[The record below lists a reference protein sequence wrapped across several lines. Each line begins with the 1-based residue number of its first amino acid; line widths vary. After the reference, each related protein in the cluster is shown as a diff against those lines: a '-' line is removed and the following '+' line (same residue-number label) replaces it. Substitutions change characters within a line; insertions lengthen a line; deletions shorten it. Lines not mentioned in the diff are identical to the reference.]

1 MPEGHSVH
9 RIALQL
15 AADLVGHRVRAS
27 SPQGRFAGGAE
38 LLDGSTVLASRAVG
52 KHLLVAFHD
61 GVTAGRVP
69 EGRGTLRWLRVHL
82 GLYGAWDFHGQ
93 VSPLS
98 DAGAPVRSIG
108 APRARRDVRM
118 GESDSFV
125 TPGGARAAGP
135 EALETDA
142 LPFPP
147 EPVGQVRLRLM
158 TEHTVADLRGPS
170 ACEVLTPDDVA
181 RLLERA
187 GPDPRVLTWT
197 DPLTGGTTT
206 PWPDA
211 ESTVVERVTRRG
223 VAIGQ
228 LLMEPTVVSGI
239 GNIYRAEMLF
249 RAGLDPHTPGRLVP
263 TEVVRDLWRDW
274 VGLLDDGVRTG
285 VMLTRTKIDH
295 TRRDDPD
302 VAAAREA
309 AIAEVALRYAVY
321 GRADQPC
328 LVCGNPVRL
337 ELMAARKLF
346 WCGTCQR

>member
-15 AADLVGHRVRAS
+15 GADLVGYRVRAS
-27 SPQGRFAGGAE
+27 SPQGRFAAGAE
-38 LLDGSTVLASRAVG
+38 LLDGSRVLDSRAVG
-52 KHLLVAFHD
+52 KHLLVAFD
-61 GVTAGRVP
+61 TG
-69 EGRGTLRWLRVHL
+69 GTLRWLRVHL

-93 VSPLS
+93 VSPLT
-98 DAGAPVRSIG
+98 DDGAPVRSIG

-118 GESDSFV
+118 GEADTV
-125 TPGGARAAGP
+125 VAPGRAGEVDAQSPDARSP
-135 EALETDA
+135 DVVA

-147 EPVGQVRLRLM
+147 DPVGQVRLRLM

-181 RLLERA
+181 CLLEGA

-197 DPLTGGTTT
+197 DPLTGGSTT
-206 PWPDA
+206 PWPDP
-211 ESTVVERVTRRG
+211 EGTVVERITRRG

-228 LLMEPTVVSGI
+228 LLMDPSVVSGI

-249 RAGLDPHTPGRLVP
+249 RAGLDPHTPGRQVSP
-263 TEVVRDLWRDW
+263 DVVRDLWRDW

-285 VMLTRTKIDH
+285 VMLTRADVDH
-295 TRRDDPD
+295 LRRDVPAA
-302 VAAAREA
+302 AAAREA

-337 ELMAARKLF
+337 ELMAARKLY
-346 WCGTCQR
+346 WCATCQT

>member
-15 AADLVGHRVRAS
+15 AADLVGQRVRAS
-27 SPQGRFAGGAE
+27 SPQGRFAAGAE

-52 KHLLVAFHD
+52 KHLLVAFH
-61 GVTAGRVP
+61 AGGP
-69 EGRGTLRWLRVHL
+69 LRWLRVHL

-93 VSPLS
+93 VSPLT
-98 DAGAPVRSIG
+98 DDGAAVRSIG

-118 GESDSFV
+118 GESDTV
-125 TPGGARAAGP
+125 VAPGPAGTPGDGSADGV
-135 EALETDA
+135 D

-147 EPVGQVRLRLM
+147 DPVGQVRLRLM
-158 TEHTVADLRGPS
+158 TEDTVADLRGPS

-181 RLLERA
+181 RLLESA

-197 DPLTGGTTT
+197 DPLTGEATT

-228 LLMEPTVVSGI
+228 LLMEPAVVSGI

-249 RAGLDPHTPGRLVP
+249 RAGLDPHTPGRRVP
-263 TEVVRDLWRDW
+263 TDVVRDLWRDW

-285 VMLTRTKIDH
+285 VMLTRTEIDH

-309 AIAEVALRYAVY
+309 AIAEVSLRHAVY

-337 ELMAARKLF
+337 ELMAARKLY
-346 WCGTCQR
+346 WCGTCQT